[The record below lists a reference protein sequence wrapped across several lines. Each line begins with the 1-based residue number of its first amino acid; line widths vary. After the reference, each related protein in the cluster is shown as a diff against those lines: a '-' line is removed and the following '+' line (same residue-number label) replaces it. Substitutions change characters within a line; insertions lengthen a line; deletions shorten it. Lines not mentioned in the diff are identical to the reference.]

1 MLDFEDFKPYIALSF
16 LCFFVVLE
24 NVNILSVLA
33 CRLLRM
39 TQAVEVLPSLAISP
53 TITMCPD
60 SLHRD
65 LLHVALTHSQ
75 VHTIMSHIQLQ
86 DKGLTVS
93 QVNNLNRTA

>member
-1 MLDFEDFKPYIALSF
+1 MLDSKRFKAHIALSF
-16 LCFFVVLE
+16 LCCVAVLGHDGTM
-24 NVNILSVLA
+24 SVLA

-39 TQAVEVLPSLAISP
+39 TQAVEVLPSLAINP

-75 VHTIMSHIQLQ
+75 VNILDMSDL
-86 DKGLTVS
+86 
-93 QVNNLNRTA
+93 